1 MKPTYKTLILAPVL
15 LALAACSSD
24 EPAEGQA
31 LPEGKYPM
39 EFSLSF
45 APQTRVAATADGMGY
60 TWEEG
65 EQITITVSQN
75 GVEET
80 TTITLDADGKIVS
93 YQPQL
98 YWTSNKPA
106 TVTACYTNLDA
117 MSTDKY
123 TDQSQGLP
131 YVLAG
136 SALAP
141 FGKPVQLTLQHQ
153 LAQVRLK
160 ISGYRTDTFTGVK
173 FYGYSEYKIADD
185 GVTTGAARGYITMLY
200 DKKLGC
206 YMANVVPGDL
216 TISDGSRLFSFSDVF
231 KTDITYNAKIEAGK
245 VYTFDIAS
253 PNPEPN
259 LNGHAAVLM
268 RNGTASTPALY
279 VATCNLGASNPQSM
293 GQYYMWGEIDGH
305 TAGEGYNF
313 SSNCKTENKNL
324 LDLHDLGY
332 ISSTSE
338 AKAELLASHD
348 AARRTLGGD
357 WHTPRKEEFEWL
369 KDNCDWTWNASQYGF
384 TIKSRETNNTVF
396 LPNSGH
402 IIGNTHHSDQTC
414 YLGSIPYGTANQYGL
429 YFIPNDSSSLMVT
442 GFRSIGCQ
450 IRPVASVS
458 L

>member
-1 MKPTYKTLILAPVL
+1 
-15 LALAACSSD
+15 
-24 EPAEGQA
+24 
-31 LPEGKYPM
+31 
-39 EFSLSF
+39 
-45 APQTRVAATADGMGY
+45 
-60 TWEEG
+60 
-65 EQITITVSQN
+65 
-75 GVEET
+75 
-80 TTITLDADGKIVS
+80 
-93 YQPQL
+93 
-98 YWTSNKPA
+98 
-106 TVTACYTNLDA
+106 
-117 MSTDKY
+117 
-123 TDQSQGLP
+123 
-131 YVLAG
+131 
-136 SALAP
+136 
-141 FGKPVQLTLQHQ
+141 
-153 LAQVRLK
+153 
-160 ISGYRTDTFTGVK
+160 
-173 FYGYSEYKIADD
+173 
-185 GVTTGAARGYITMLY
+185 
-200 DKKLGC
+200 
-206 YMANVVPGDL
+206 MANVVPGDL